1 MADRLIVVGGG
12 PAGMMAA
19 IPAARSGCKVRLLE
33 KNDRVGRKLAITGKG
48 RCNVTNDCTPEEV
61 LRQIPRNAKFLY
73 SAMNAFPPEKTM
85 AFFTEA
91 QCPLKT
97 ERGRRV
103 FPESDQAASVVE
115 ALKKELRRAG
125 VRVEK
130 AEVTGLLVRDGVC
143 CGVETGGRER
153 KADAVIL
160 ATGGCSYPRTGS
172 TGDGLRM
179 AEAKGHTVIPPLP
192 SLVPLEEDGSF
203 CAMAQGL
210 SLRNV
215 ELRLYGPKKKLV
227 FSEFGELLFTHFG
240 LSGPIVLSASAHMEP
255 DVRYRAVLDLKPAL
269 DAQALDARILR
280 DFEKYKN
287 RNYEN
292 ALCDLFPAKLIPV
305 IIRRSGIDPG
315 QKVHSI
321 TRAQRRRLCELTKN
335 FDIAVLG
342 PRPIDEAIVTRGGVS
357 TREIDPATMESK
369 RIPGLFFAG
378 ELIDCDAYTGGF
390 NLQIAWATGHA
401 AGLGAAKKIGK
412 DFSK

>member
-1 MADRLIVVGGG
+1 M
-12 PAGMMAA
+12 
-19 IPAARSGCKVRLLE
+19 
-33 KNDRVGRKLAITGKG
+33 
-48 RCNVTNDCTPEEV
+48 
-61 LRQIPRNAKFLY
+61 
-73 SAMNAFPPEKTM
+73 
-85 AFFTEA
+85 
-91 QCPLKT
+91 
-97 ERGRRV
+97 
-103 FPESDQAASVVE
+103 
-115 ALKKELRRAG
+115 
-125 VRVEK
+125 
-130 AEVTGLLVRDGVC
+130 
-143 CGVETGGRER
+143 
-153 KADAVIL
+153 
-160 ATGGCSYPRTGS
+160 
-172 TGDGLRM
+172 
-179 AEAKGHTVIPPLP
+179 
-192 SLVPLEEDGSF
+192 
-203 CAMAQGL
+203 
-210 SLRNV
+210 
-215 ELRLYGPKKKLV
+215 
-227 FSEFGELLFTHFG
+227 
-240 LSGPIVLSASAHMEP
+240 
-255 DVRYRAVLDLKPAL
+255 LDLKPAL

-305 IIRRSGIDPG
+305 IIRRSGIGPG

-369 RIPGLFFAG
+369 RVPGLFFAG

>member
-1 MADRLIVVGGG
+1 MAGKVIVVGGG

-19 IPAARSGCKVRLLE
+19 ITAARSGCRVRLLE

-48 RCNVTNDCTPEEV
+48 RCNVTNDCTAEEA

-73 SAMNAFPPEKTM
+73 SAMSAFPPEKTM
-85 AFFTEA
+85 AFFTDA
-91 QCPLKT
+91 HCPLKT

-103 FPESDQAASVVE
+103 FPESDQAASVVD
-115 ALKKELRRAG
+115 ALKQELRRAG
-125 VRVEK
+125 VRVDK
-130 AEVTGLLVRDGVC
+130 AEVTDLLVRDGVC
-143 CGVETGGRER
+143 CGVMTGARER

-179 AEAKGHTVIPPLP
+179 AEAHGHSVIKPLP

-203 CAMAQGL
+203 CEAAQGL

-215 ELRLYGPKKKLV
+215 ELRLYGPKRKLV

-269 DAQALDARILR
+269 DEQALDARVLR

-321 TRAQRRRLCELTKN
+321 TRAQRRRLCELIKG
-335 FDIAVLG
+335 FEIAIAG
-342 PRPIDEAIVTRGGVS
+342 PRPIEEAIVTRGGVN

-412 DFSK
+412 ESAR